1 MQKENISLISIPYWW
16 DMRMSSLKATLYQ
29 HRPDLFTKEPT
40 GLSIPTTKPSPQ
52 GIYIYIYYEM
62 VI

>member
-1 MQKENISLISIPYWW
+1 
-16 DMRMSSLKATLYQ
+16 MSSLKATLYQ